1 MIPSQATIAG
11 YHGKP
16 CSLFSA
22 YDEAAKIL
30 VISIEAEYQRRR
42 RDGCM
47 VITNDP
53 DIPRDMLFATDDLKD
68 AIEAY
73 YAMYQGMAMD
83 GKSSKLTFSERAQRA
98 NPGNA
103 IEKDGMDAN
112 GPRYRIK
119 DDIANAQIA
128 ALVTCWY
135 FADRFGTVEKMLS
148 MADSILELEQLHHGV
163 ILTI

>member
-22 YDEAAKIL
+22 YDESSMIL
-30 VISIEAEYQRRR
+30 VISVEAEYQRKRR
-42 RDGCM
+42 TGCM

-53 DIPRDMLFATDDLKD
+53 DIPRDMLFTTDDLKD

-103 IEKDGMDAN
+103 IEKDGMDSS

-119 DDIANAQIA
+119 DDITNTQIA
-128 ALVTCWY
+128 ALVTCLY
-135 FADRFGTVEKMLS
+135 FAERFGTVDKMLN
-148 MADSILELEQLHHGV
+148 MADSILEIERLHHGV